1 MKNDARTLA
10 LIGGA
15 AVVEVVLLLNVLL
28 PLEGEE
34 DSAGWYFG
42 LMGFPIAAAIILAHR
57 PDNGV
62 GRALGAVTVTIG
74 VMFVCAW
81 YGVTYQSGPLSR
93 LVEAAGSAIVVL
105 NFLSFVAL
113 LHLFPTGRPIDGWPR
128 RTFYIFIGLGIA
140 CALTLQPA
148 SLPLSERPNPLSLG
162 ASDGVSN
169 LAFLVLVPFSVLGV
183 VSLFMRWRSSGQTER
198 AQLKWFFG
206 AGVTVMVMFLLLAT
220 VMGGEDEGGVVDDV
234 SSMFIVLAFWALPT
248 AIVVAVTRYR
258 LYDIDRVIS
267 RTLTYGVLTA
277 GLATTYFGLVVG
289 LQALL
294 RPLSDGSDFAIVATT
309 LIVAAL
315 FLPARRRIQDA
326 VDRRFNRRAYD
337 AARTVNAFSARLRE
351 QVDLDTL
358 HEELLGVVIETMQ
371 PKEASLWL
379 RVEETR
385 R

>member
-1 MKNDARTLA
+1 
-10 LIGGA
+10 
-15 AVVEVVLLLNVLL
+15 
-28 PLEGEE
+28 
-34 DSAGWYFG
+34 
-42 LMGFPIAAAIILAHR
+42 
-57 PDNGV
+57 
-62 GRALGAVTVTIG
+62 
-74 VMFVCAW
+74 MFHV
-81 YGVTYQSGPLSR
+81 
-93 LVEAAGSAIVVL
+93 
-105 NFLSFVAL
+105 
-113 LHLFPTGRPIDGWPR
+113 
-128 RTFYIFIGLGIA
+128 FIGLGIV

-148 SLPLSERPNPLSLG
+148 SLPLSGRPNPLSLG

-169 LAFLVLVPFSVLGV
+169 MAFLVLVPFSVLGV
-183 VSLFMRWRSSGQTER
+183 VSLFRRWRSSGQTER

-220 VMGGEDEGGVVDDV
+220 VMGGEDDGGVVDDV
-234 SSMFIVLAFWALPT
+234 SSLFIVLAFWALPT
-248 AIVVAVTRYR
+248 ATVVAVTRYR

-277 GLATTYFGLVVG
+277 GLATMYFGLVVG

-337 AARTVNAFSARLRE
+337 SARTVDAFSARLRE

-358 HEELLGVVIETMQ
+358 HHELLGVVNETMQ
-371 PKEASLWL
+371 PARASVWL
-379 RVEETR
+379 RAREVR
-385 R
+385 P